1 MTNGSMLIN
10 GELCHGDESFSV
22 VNPATGEV
30 FAHAPECSQE
40 QLEKAIEGAAG
51 AFYTWRQDIELRRNA
66 LKRVAELIQSNCDE
80 IAHLLTLEQGK
91 PLNKAKSEVM
101 TSSLQ
106 IQFAA
111 ATQIPVD
118 VLQDTDQALIKVI
131 HKPYGVVAA
140 ITPWNFP
147 INIAMGKVA
156 TALIAG
162 NTVILKPSP
171 YTPLS
176 TLKIAE
182 VIKEALPAGVLNIVS
197 GSDPLGTSLTAHP
210 LIRKID
216 FTGSVGTGKRVAA
229 AAAPDLKRFTLELGG
244 NDPAIVLPDANPKKI
259 AKAIFWGAFTNSG
272 QVCIAAK
279 RLYVHESIKEAL
291 TTELAALAEQTKVG
305 NGLDE
310 NTRLGPINNQAQ
322 FERVTTL
329 VEEAKGA
336 GARVVTGGDALGEG
350 YCFQNTILTDLD
362 DNARIVQEEQ
372 FGPVLPILA
381 YQDINDVI
389 SRANNTHFG
398 LGSSIWTE
406 DLPQAEALAER
417 IEAGTTWVN
426 QHLALSP
433 LAPFGGTK
441 WSGIGYIGG
450 KWGIEGATELQV
462 INIKRA

>member
-1 MTNGSMLIN
+1 MTIGSMLIN
-10 GELCHGDESFSV
+10 GELYHGDDSFSV

-30 FAHAPECSQE
+30 FGHAPECRQA
-40 QLEKAIEGAAG
+40 QLDKAIEGAAG

-66 LKRVAELIQSNCDE
+66 LKHVAELIQTNCDA

-91 PLNKAKSEVM
+91 PLDKAKSEVR

-106 IQFAA
+106 VQFAA
-111 ATQIPVD
+111 AAQIPVE
-118 VLQDTDQALIKVI
+118 VLQDTDQALIKLV
-131 HKPYGVVAA
+131 HKPFGVVAA

-147 INIAMGKVA
+147 VSIAMGKVA

-162 NTVILKPSP
+162 NAVILKPSP

-182 VIKEALPAGVLNIVS
+182 VIKDALPAGVLNIIS
-197 GSDPLGTSLTAHP
+197 GSDPLGAALTAHP

-259 AKAIFWGAFTNSG
+259 AKAIFWGAFANSG

-291 TTELAALAEQTKVG
+291 TTELAALAEQAKVG

-310 NTRLGPINNQAQ
+310 DTRLGPINNQAQ

-336 GARVVTGGDALGEG
+336 GARVVTGGDALGQG

-381 YQDINDVI
+381 YQDINDVV

-406 DLPQAEALAER
+406 DLPQAEVLAER

-441 WSGIGYIGG
+441 WSGVGYIGG

>member
-1 MTNGSMLIN
+1 
-10 GELCHGDESFSV
+10 
-22 VNPATGEV
+22 
-30 FAHAPECSQE
+30 
-40 QLEKAIEGAAG
+40 
-51 AFYTWRQDIELRRNA
+51 
-66 LKRVAELIQSNCDE
+66 
-80 IAHLLTLEQGK
+80 
-91 PLNKAKSEVM
+91 
-101 TSSLQ
+101 
-106 IQFAA
+106 
-111 ATQIPVD
+111 
-118 VLQDTDQALIKVI
+118 
-131 HKPYGVVAA
+131 
-140 ITPWNFP
+140 
-147 INIAMGKVA
+147 MGKVA

-162 NTVILKPSP
+162 NTVVLKPSP

-182 VIKEALPAGVLNIVS
+182 VIKDALPAGVLNIIS
-197 GSDPLGTSLTAHP
+197 GSDPLGASLTAHP

-216 FTGSVGTGKRVAA
+216 FTGSVGTGKRVAS

-291 TTELAALAEQTKVG
+291 TTELAALAEQMKVG
-305 NGLDE
+305 DGLDE
-310 NTRLGPINNQAQ
+310 DTKLGPINNQAQ

-329 VEEAKGA
+329 VEEAKRD
-336 GARVVTGGDALGEG
+336 GARVVAGGDALGQG
-350 YCFQNTILTDLD
+350 YCFQNTLLTDLD

-381 YQDINDVI
+381 YEDINDVV

-398 LGSSIWTE
+398 LGASIWTE
-406 DLPQAEALAER
+406 DLPQAEVLAER

-433 LAPFGGTK
+433 LAPFGGSK

-462 INIKRA
+462 INIKRT

>member
-1 MTNGSMLIN
+1 MLIN
-10 GELCHGDESFSV
+10 GELCNGEDSFPV
-22 VNPATGEV
+22 VNPATAEV
-30 FAHAPECSQE
+30 FAHAPECSQK
-40 QLEKAIEGAAG
+40 QLESAIEGAAG
-51 AFYTWRQDIELRRNA
+51 AFYTWKQGIELRRNA
-66 LKRVAELIQSNCDE
+66 LKSMAEKIQANSDE
-80 IAHLLTLEQGK
+80 IALLLTQEQGK
-91 PLNKAKSEVM
+91 PLDKAKSEVM
-101 TSSLQ
+101 TASLQ

-111 ATQIPVD
+111 AAQIPVE
-118 VLQDTDQALIKVI
+118 VLQDTDQALIKLI

-147 INIAMGKVA
+147 ISIAFGKVA

-182 VIKEALPAGVLNIVS
+182 VIKDALPRGVLNIIS
-197 GSDPLGTSLTAHP
+197 GSDPLGAKLTEHP

-244 NDPAIVLPDANPKKI
+244 NDPAIVLADANPKRI
-259 AKAIFWGAFTNSG
+259 AKALFWGAFSNSG
-272 QVCIAAK
+272 QVCIAVK
-279 RLYVHESIKEAL
+279 RVYVHESIKESL
-291 TTELAALAEQTKVG
+291 TQELAKLAEEATVG
-305 NGLDE
+305 NGLDAGV
-310 NTRLGPINNQAQ
+310 RLGPINNKAQ
-322 FERVTTL
+322 FERVTSL
-329 VEEAKGA
+329 VEDAKSA
-336 GARVVTGGDALGEG
+336 GARIVTGGQASGEG
-350 YCFQNTILTDLD
+350 FCFQNTILTNVD
-362 DNARIVQEEQ
+362 DNARIVKEEQ
-372 FGPVLPILA
+372 FGPVLPILGFE
-381 YQDINDVI
+381 DINDVV
-389 SRANNTHFG
+389 SRANSTHFG

-406 DLPQAEALAER
+406 DLQQAEELAEH

-462 INIKRA
+462 INIKRS